1 MEVLVPGKVLRLGDV
16 PPGGVI
22 GFFDGGQ
29 YVRFLRTAAENAEQ
43 DHVAIVS
50 LGPFVDSD
58 FAAHVK
64 GPTVYFWD
72 ADDKVVYEEKT
83 LMMPKLDTAVE
94 PGTQHIKLGSIVMSK
109 TGETCLQCRTP
120 RGGRALVA
128 LSSGET
134 IRDNSAVVVYEQYML
149 VTRDEEPKVRPIFD
163 SSTELTIVSTAA

>member
-22 GFFDGGQ
+22 GFFDGGR
-29 YVRFLRTAAENAEQ
+29 YVRFLRTSTENAEK

-50 LGPFVDSD
+50 LGPFADVEYQ
-58 FAAHVK
+58 AHVQ

-83 LMMPKLDTAVE
+83 AIAPKLDTMVDPSA
-94 PGTQHIKLGSIVMSK
+94 QYMKLGAIVMSK
-109 TGETCLQCRTP
+109 TGQVCLLCRTP
-120 RGGRALVA
+120 RAGRALVD

-134 IRDNSAVVVYEQYML
+134 IRDNSAVVVYEQYVL
-149 VTRDEEPKVRPIFD
+149 VTPCEESKTRVIFD
-163 SSTELTIVSTAA
+163 STEQVTVVSTAA